1 MAKLHPGRRTGE
13 FYIVL
18 MWLQLWECRGDK
30 IICIKRGVLFEKLGE
45 AVGSL

>member
-1 MAKLHPGRRTGE
+1 MAKLHLWRRVRE

-18 MWLQLWECRGDK
+18 MWLLLWECMGDK

-45 AVGSL
+45 AAEPL